1 MNSLILASKSP
12 RRKELLM
19 KLGIPFTC
27 EPAVSE
33 EQVPEGTPVRDTAEL
48 LSRQK
53 AAEVYEKHAG
63 EEVTVIGSDT
73 VVIIDDEILG
83 KPHTEEEAA
92 RMLRKLSGRTHTV
105 STGVTILGKDRTE
118 SFTSETAVTFYD
130 LSEEEIQRYIKTGEP
145 MDKAGA
151 YGIQGYGALLVKEI
165 KGDYSTVVGFPI
177 AEIYRRLR

>member
-1 MNSLILASKSP
+1 MSKLILASKSP

-19 KLGIPFTC
+19 KLGIPFIC

-33 EQVPEGTPVRDTAEL
+33 EHVPEKTPVRDTAEL
-48 LSRQK
+48 LSRKK

-105 STGVTILGKDRTE
+105 STGVTILGRDREE

-130 LSEEEIQRYIKTGEP
+130 LSEEEIREYIRTGEP

-151 YGIQGYGALLVKEI
+151 YGIQGYGALFVKEI
-165 KGDYSTVVGFPI
+165 RGDYSTVVGFPI